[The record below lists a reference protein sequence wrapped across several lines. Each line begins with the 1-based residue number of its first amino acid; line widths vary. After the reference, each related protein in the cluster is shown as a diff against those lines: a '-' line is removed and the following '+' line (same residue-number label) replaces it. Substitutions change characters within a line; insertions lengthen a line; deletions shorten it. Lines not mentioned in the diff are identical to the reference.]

1 MIRYIKPINRY
12 EQIGKCVT
20 LSQLVQLMQHGIF
33 WNKANLSD
41 LIAATVLVILLKL
54 DSNLQ
59 SISLCDLKIW
69 WMTLKKMRAP
79 VLCYHQLGASFQSHH
94 LNQTGLKVG
103 KYSIRVKVSDFFV
116 PCDHEIWR
124 TTFKINMAHL
134 LYIKLCASFQSPR
147 WIQTEVTVRKC
158 SIRVK
163 STIFS
168 LLRTLNLTDDPEK
181 QKGTSPKL
189 FQAVCIIS

>member
-59 SISLCDLKIW
+59 FISLCDLKIW

-116 PCDHEIWR
+116 PCDHEID
-124 TTFKINMAHL
+124 L

-168 LLRTLNLTDDPEK
+168 LLRTWNLTDDPEK

-189 FQAVCIIS
+189 F